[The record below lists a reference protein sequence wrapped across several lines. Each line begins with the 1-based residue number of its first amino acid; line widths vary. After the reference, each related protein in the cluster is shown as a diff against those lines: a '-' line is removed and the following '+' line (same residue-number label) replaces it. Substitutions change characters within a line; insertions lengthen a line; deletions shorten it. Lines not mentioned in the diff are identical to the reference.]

1 MGVRMRISVI
11 IPYYNREDLL
21 LNTLK
26 SFQLQTINKDEYEI
40 VIIDDGSNENIDHK
54 INALKLNINISYNY
68 FQRNSKSCAALA
80 RNRGIEKSKGEILI
94 FLDCDQIVSPNFLEE
109 HLYPFDKFGNNND
122 ILQFGL
128 RKYMKRTI
136 PYFPGQQLITN
147 KIDFGDD
154 SRDYVFQI
162 FSHNMSILKSK
173 WHLVFSNNISTSKKV
188 IDKFGGFDD
197 NFRGWGLEDVELGYR
212 LYKNGVKIVY
222 NPNIEVIH
230 QYHEYSFD
238 DKRYTEWNRNLKY
251 FINKHSEI
259 PVLLQGI
266 FKDFFDPIKRAAK
279 QQKGISHVWLD
290 CFIKFENALRCLD
303 DRPVNKINNVDIT
316 LIRPD
321 IDEIEMIQDVDDKVY
336 QVICFKDKDKD
347 LVYWMQLYNTNPNI
361 KLYAI

>member
-1 MGVRMRISVI
+1 MRISVI

-21 LNTLK
+21 LNILK

-54 INALKLNINISYNY
+54 IKALQPNINISYNY

-94 FLDCDQIVSPNFLEE
+94 FLDCDQIVYPDFLEE
-109 HLYPFDKFGNNND
+109 HLYPFDKFGNNNN

-128 RKYMKRTI
+128 RKYMNKTI
-136 PYFPGQQLITN
+136 SYDPGQQIITN
-147 KIDFGDD
+147 KTDFGDD
-154 SRDYVFQI
+154 SRHYVFQI

-197 NFRGWGLEDVELGYR
+197 NFRGWGLEDTEFGYR
-212 LYKNGVKIVY
+212 LYKNGVKIIY

-238 DKRYTEWNRNLKY
+238 DKRYTEWNRNFEY
-251 FINKHSEI
+251 FIKKHPDI

-266 FKDFFDPIKRAAK
+266 LKDFFDPDKRAVK
-279 QQKGISHVWLD
+279 EQKGIQHVWLHSY
-290 CFIKFENALRCLD
+290 IKFENALRCLD
-303 DRPVNKINNVDIT
+303 DKPAIKTGSSDVT

-321 IDEIEMIQDVDDKVY
+321 IDEIEKIQDADDKVY
-336 QVICFKDKDKD
+336 QVICFKDKDRD
-347 LVYWMQLYNTNPNI
+347 LLYWMQLYNTNPNI